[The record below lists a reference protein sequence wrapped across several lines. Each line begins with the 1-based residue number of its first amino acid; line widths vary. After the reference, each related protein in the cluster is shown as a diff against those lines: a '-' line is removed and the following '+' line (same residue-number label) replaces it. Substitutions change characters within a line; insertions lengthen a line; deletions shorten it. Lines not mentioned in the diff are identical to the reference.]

1 MGVELEQKR
10 IDVDQGEFPD
20 LMLDAVKAELV
31 HALVFIQ
38 YKTMVPS
45 CNSMF
50 HVLFTTMRHNLFS
63 G

>member
-1 MGVELEQKR
+1 MGLTLTR
-10 IDVDQGEFPD
+10 GSF
-20 LMLDAVKAELV
+20 LLDAVKAELV